1 MTVSLS
7 LHANQAWLTRYTHLQ
22 QPYEAVHQRDRTYFI
37 VCVWYYDMHTTH
49 KWDVTNTLCM
59 LSTTWL
65 SLCTHIY
72 NTPFRYACG
81 TRIAHYSWT
90 SCDLHSLRCMNVNRL
105 SLVIREVHIQWLT
118 WDFQRFPRGYNQRYI
133 HDKHTLSLH
142 CESSR
147 STFWLV
153 GCSGPGS
160 ASGSASTSRTASRST
175 TWPSGLCDNWFFL

>member
-22 QPYEAVHQRDRTYFI
+22 QPYEAVHQLDRTYFI

-81 TRIAHYSWT
+81 TRFAHYSWT

-105 SLVIREVHIQWLT
+105 SLVICDIACPYIIVRVDKLFVIEVVIINWVTNTH
-118 WDFQRFPRGYNQRYI
+118 R
-133 HDKHTLSLH
+133 SLY
-142 CESSR
+142 SM
-147 STFWLV
+147 FVL
-153 GCSGPGS
+153 
-160 ASGSASTSRTASRST
+160 
-175 TWPSGLCDNWFFL
+175 